1 MTTRTITLEECSKH
15 TTEDSC
21 WLVIHGKVYDVTKFL
36 DEHPGGYDIIITNTG
51 TGIHVRCFMSRNL
64 AV

>member
-1 MTTRTITLEECSKH
+1 MSTSTNTITLEECQKH

-51 TGIHVRCFMSRNL
+51 TWMATAMLSTMF
-64 AV
+64 